1 MCAPEFG
8 SFSGARFSFMRED
21 IIPAAA
27 QRYADTGSAPQIT
40 TPFSPKRRELP
51 HRFPSGSVNDADQVL
66 PGSGLEPEPDVQL
79 SRPGRPGRICP
90 PGGRKLAEEDQ
101 PFSSQFPPSR
111 RTPYP
116 ASK

>member
-40 TPFSPKRRELP
+40 TPFLPK
-51 HRFPSGSVNDADQVL
+51 
-66 PGSGLEPEPDVQL
+66 
-79 SRPGRPGRICP
+79 
-90 PGGRKLAEEDQ
+90 AERAAA
-101 PFSSQFPPSR
+101 PFFRQG
-111 RTPYP
+111 
-116 ASK
+116 A